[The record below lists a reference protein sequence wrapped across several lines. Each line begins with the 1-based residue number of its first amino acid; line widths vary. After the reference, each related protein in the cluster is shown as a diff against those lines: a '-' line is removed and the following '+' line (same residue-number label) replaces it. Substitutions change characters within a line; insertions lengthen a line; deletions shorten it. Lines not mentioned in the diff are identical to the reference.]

1 MGSLQNKFQSAAAAA
16 FLIARACIEVP
27 PSDSPPVRTVQ
38 PSIRGPATAGLICL
52 IRDNASF
59 TAEGCRWSQRSQG

>member
-1 MGSLQNKFQSAAAAA
+1 MGFLQNKFQSAAAAA
-16 FLIARACIEVP
+16 FLMLVP
-27 PSDSPPVRTVQ
+27 ASKSPSNSPPVRTVQ